1 MERINSQTILAKR
14 RSKQRKQKLV
24 RGLAIVLALMVI
36 WKFFG
41 SAVTWIRQWQSD
53 EVYDVSAENMSVHG
67 EKEKAPKKFSEAQ
80 ITNEL
85 SRLSKKNQTYESI
98 YNNRAEYPTV
108 LLRSL
113 CNNSEMLNF
122 VAGYLIADKSAHG
135 ELTKKN
141 VRERYLFCC
150 NGIEDGDMYPMG
162 AVILV
167 YRAVL
172 RLVCQW

>member
-67 EKEKAPKKFSEAQ
+67 EKEKAPKKFSEALFL
-80 ITNEL
+80 ITKFPLEWGEL
-85 SRLSKKNQTYESI
+85 S
-98 YNNRAEYPTV
+98 V
-108 LLRSL
+108 
-113 CNNSEMLNF
+113 MVF
-122 VAGYLIADKSAHG
+122 
-135 ELTKKN
+135 
-141 VRERYLFCC
+141 
-150 NGIEDGDMYPMG
+150 
-162 AVILV
+162 IL
-167 YRAVL
+167 
-172 RLVCQW
+172 

>member
-1 MERINSQTILAKR
+1 MERINSQTILSKR

-41 SAVTWIRQWQSD
+41 SAD
-53 EVYDVSAENMSVHG
+53 EVYDVSAENMSVHS

-85 SRLSKKNQTYESI
+85 KRLSKKNQTYESI
-98 YNNRAEYPTV
+98 YNNRAKYPTV

-122 VAGYLIADKSAHG
+122 VAGYLTADKSAHG
-135 ELTKKN
+135 ELTKK
-141 VRERYLFCC
+141 ECEGKIPLLLLW
-150 NGIEDGDMYPMG
+150 E
-162 AVILV
+162 
-167 YRAVL
+167 
-172 RLVCQW
+172 Q

>member
-135 ELTKKN
+135 ELTKK
-141 VRERYLFCC
+141 ECEGKIPL
-150 NGIEDGDMYPMG
+150 
-162 AVILV
+162 L
-167 YRAVL
+167 L
-172 RLVCQW
+172 Q